1 MFSEPDEGSN
11 SVPENKETSYCSRLY
26 SQVIIVGSHAL
37 SAVMLLL
44 RIIEND
50 KINAYFRAG

>member
-1 MFSEPDEGSN
+1 MFSEPNEGSN
-11 SVPENKETSYCSRLY
+11 SVPENKETSYCSRLH
-26 SQVIIVGSHAL
+26 SQVIIVGSGK
-37 SAVMLLL
+37 MLLV